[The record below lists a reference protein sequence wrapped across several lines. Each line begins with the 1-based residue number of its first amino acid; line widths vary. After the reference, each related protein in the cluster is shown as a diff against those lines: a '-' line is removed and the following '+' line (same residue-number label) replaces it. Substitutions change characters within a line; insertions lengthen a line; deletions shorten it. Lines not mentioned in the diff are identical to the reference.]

1 METPGVRPGG
11 GSSTRAA
18 EGGHGQLR
26 PSGSLREFWG
36 MGTVRASAQLL
47 RRLRKDARGFKVSL
61 GSLQNL
67 SQNKL

>member
-1 METPGVRPGG
+1 MALPPELRREDTV
-11 GSSTRAA
+11 SSGPR
-18 EGGHGQLR
+18 G
-26 PSGSLREFWG
+26 PSEEFWG